1 MQINVNNHLNSLPE
15 FDEKIIDNPKEKIIK
30 K

>member
-1 MQINVNNHLNSLPE
+1 MQKNVNHLNSFPE

>member
-1 MQINVNNHLNSLPE
+1 MQINVNNNLNSFPE